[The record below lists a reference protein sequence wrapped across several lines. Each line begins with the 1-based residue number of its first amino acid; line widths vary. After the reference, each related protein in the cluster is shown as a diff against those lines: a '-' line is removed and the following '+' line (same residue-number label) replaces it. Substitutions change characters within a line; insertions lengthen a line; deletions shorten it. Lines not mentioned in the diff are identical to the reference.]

1 MLLLLAV
8 LGAALPQTAPLQ
20 LRLDE
25 SALRQVQSQP
35 RMIDLSRANTL
46 GGQQQIEIISTD
58 GFPVPLRSRCWTVAG
73 GYGLST
79 VFASMSGILTEA
91 FTRTASQNATKRSTG
106 ASAVAMSVGALVGLL
121 PGALLGNE
129 SRKEEASINRGVV
142 TLLDVAGTVA
152 LGFAMNQIFSTKPIF

>member
-8 LGAALPQTAPLQ
+8 LGAAIPTAPLQ

-25 SALRQVQSQP
+25 STLRQVQFQP
-35 RMIDLSRANTL
+35 RMIDVGRANTL
-46 GGQQQIEIISTD
+46 GAQQQLEIISTD

-73 GYGLST
+73 GYGLSA

-91 FTRTASQNATKRSTG
+91 FTRTASQNATTRNSSK
-106 ASAVAMSVGALVGLL
+106 AAVAMGVGALVGLL

-142 TLLDVAGTVA
+142 TLLDLAGTVA
-152 LGFAMNQIFSTKPIF
+152 LGFALNQIFSTKPIF